1 MEIEVLSP
9 HRVFVCERDVSRV
22 VAETAQGSFGLLPH
36 RRDCV
41 AALVPGILVFET
53 PAAGEVFIAVDEGIL
68 IKTGQ
73 RVRVSVRRAL
83 AGGDLAALRETVE
96 REFRTL
102 ADEERR
108 RRAVLTKLETGFLGR
123 LAVLRHD

>member
-108 RRAVLTKLETGFLGR
+108 RRAVLAKLETGFLGR